1 MFLKNNRKISLDRFI
16 NKVLYDKNKGYYMN
30 KNPIGHKNDFITSP
44 NISIMFSEMI
54 AVWLISFW
62 EKMGYPKSINIVELG
77 AGNGEMMLQ
86 ILKTIEKFNKFK
98 SCSNFFIYEKSPYL
112 KKLQK
117 NKIKFENIKWINNLR
132 KISKFPSIFIA
143 NEFFDALPVKQFEKK
158 NNNWYEKY
166 IINEDESL
174 KYFEKKIKKEFIEKL
189 IKQKLQKNQ
198 RFIEYSPLANEKL
211 NTISKI
217 IKKQNGG
224 LLIIDYGY
232 IDKKM
237 FDTLQSIKNHKKN
250 ILLENIYKAD
260 ITHLINF
267 DFYKKKIRNLELD
280 CVNLTTQ
287 REFLLKMGILER
299 AEIISK
305 NMPFSKKSDIY
316 FRLKRLIDKNQ
327 MGTLFKVLFATNK
340 KNNFNLGFKND

>member
-1 MFLKNNRKISLDRFI
+1 MFLKNNSKIPLDRFI
-16 NKVLYDKNKGYYMN
+16 NKVLYEKNNGYYMN
-30 KNPIGHKNDFITSP
+30 KNPIGYRGDFVTSP

-62 EKMGYPKSINIVELG
+62 EKIGCPKHFNIVELG

-86 ILKTIEKFNKFK
+86 ILKTVEKFDIFK
-98 SCSNFFIYEKSPYL
+98 SSSSFFIYEKSSYL

-117 NKIKFENIKWINNLR
+117 KKIKFKNIKWINKLER
-132 KISKFPSIFIA
+132 IPKFPSIFVA
-143 NEFFDALPVKQFEKK
+143 NEFFDALPIKQFIKK

-166 IINEDESL
+166 IINKDESL
-174 KYFEKKIKKEFIEKL
+174 EFFEKKINSLLIEKL
-189 IKQKLQKNQ
+189 LNQKLKKNQ
-198 RFIEYSPLANEKL
+198 KFIEYSPLANKKL

-217 IKKQNGG
+217 IRKQNGG

-232 IDKKM
+232 KDKKM
-237 FDTLQSIKNHKKN
+237 FDTLQSVKKHKKN
-250 ILLENIYKAD
+250 IILKNIYKAD

-267 DFYKKKIRNLELD
+267 DFFKKKIRNLKID
-280 CVNLTTQ
+280 CVNITTQ
-287 REFLLKMGILER
+287 REFLIKMGILER

-340 KNNFNLGFKND
+340 KNNFNLGF

>member
-166 IINEDESL
+166 IINEDKSL

-267 DFYKKKIRNLELD
+267 NFYKKKIRNLELD